1 MEVLDK
7 GKYKLLSNHE
17 VNALLKEVNA
27 DVASSN
33 IKNQNLSTIV
43 YEVEKY
49 LASSPCGHQNNEII
63 KQIKDELKLFK
74 LTKAEKLQIINQRPT
89 SEVEIAL
96 IVEESEERLTEEEV
110 AKLIEISLK
119 LPFPEEEVNENAE
132 EEETEES

>member
-1 MEVLDK
+1 M
-7 GKYKLLSNHE
+7 
-17 VNALLKEVNA
+17 
-27 DVASSN
+27 
-33 IKNQNLSTIV
+33 
-43 YEVEKY
+43 
-49 LASSPCGHQNNEII
+49 
-63 KQIKDELKLFK
+63 KLFK

-119 LPFPEEEVNENAE
+119 LPFPEEEEEVNENAE